1 MTKILFVCLGNICR
15 SPMAKFIFIDML
27 KRQGIQNE
35 FVVDSAAT
43 SSEEEGNGL
52 YYKARKKLEEEN
64 IDCIGHIAKQM
75 KSKDYK
81 EYDYIIGMED
91 RNISNILRIV
101 GKDNSN
107 KIYKLLDFVS
117 DVRDISDPW
126 YTGDFDKAYK
136 DIQEGCKGLLDYLLK
151 NR

>member
-1 MTKILFVCLGNICR
+1 
-15 SPMAKFIFIDML
+15 MAKFIFIDML
-27 KRQGIQNE
+27 KKNGLQND
-35 FVVDSAAT
+35 FIIDSAAT
-43 SSEEEGNGL
+43 SSEEVGNGL
-52 YYKARKKLEEEN
+52 YYKAKHKLEEEN